1 MNSDWTRRDLEDG
14 DPGVPDVV
22 EWDGVVEWIVLGD
35 AARRVVA
42 VPVDARSVA
51 RLVVVGGPLVD
62 AGVAAGA
69 VERQRQ

>member
-1 MNSDWTRRDLEDG
+1 M
-14 DPGVPDVV
+14 
-22 EWDGVVEWIVLGD
+22 EWIVLGD